1 MTLYR
6 AINNNPPPLRI
17 FGGRIFPEV
26 FIILQKSWQNFLWLL
41 LFSKK
46 FRLRRAL
53 IIIFFSEGQIWAL
66 RRSIFKQNP
75 RFCLKIPLKNFRLRR
90 AGRSR
95 FLLFSKFS
103 RLRRALIIIIFSKS
117 EFFLGSYYS
126 LKISRIFSS
135 ALIII
140 ILRGV
145 LIIIIPVVTFT
156 SRYDLPPSAALQSS
170 KPLARGLA

>member
-1 MTLYR
+1 MAAGFFHRFFLFQKIL
-6 AINNNPPPLRI
+6 AI
-17 FGGRIFPEV
+17 FFW
-26 FIILQKSWQNFLWLL
+26 FL
-41 LFSKK
+41 LFQKK

-103 RLRRALIIIIFSKS
+103 RLRRALIILIFSKS
-117 EFFLGSYYS
+117 DFFLGSYYS
-126 LKISRIFSS
+126 LKILQKFSS
-135 ALIII
+135 ALIILL
-140 ILRGV
+140 LRGGSYYYNM
-145 LIIIIPVVTFT
+145 PG
-156 SRYDLPPSAALQSS
+156 S
-170 KPLARGLA
+170 KI

>member
-1 MTLYR
+1 MLSGRSTGNVTGM
-6 AINNNPPPLRI
+6 IIIKPPLKDFWPPDFSI
-17 FGGRIFPEV
+17 GFYYSK
-26 FIILQKSWQNFLWLL
+26 KSWQFFFWFL
-41 LFSKK
+41 LFQKN

-140 ILRGV
+140 ILRGGF
-145 LIIIIPVVTFT
+145 LLLS
-156 SRYDLPPSAALQSS
+156 SR
-170 KPLARGLA
+170 